1 MQAEDLFT
9 HEMDYPPPLADKE
22 DRNRAAANE
31 HQLDRVESEA
41 REKAETPV
49 QPAPDAIARL
59 LPGGGGVYM
68 LTDDQDRLILLSAAA
83 DLRRALRNRLFEPTA
98 EAEPVSAFARRR
110 AKLGEIVRRIRWQ
123 PTYSSFETDF
133 TYLRTARQLLPEIY
147 RKNLAFGPAW
157 FVHVNPDSPI
167 PRFLVA
173 KLLGA
178 DGVNLGPFSTQ
189 PDAHRFVEML
199 EDAFDLC
206 RCYDSLGQ
214 APRGTTC
221 AYYEMG
227 KCPGP
232 CIGHIAMGQYC
243 EMIRAAL
250 TFASG
255 DREPALTLWRR
266 QMQALAAERAFE
278 RAAAVKQRIERA
290 GIVEQPAF
298 RLVRPIEQFNYLVL
312 QRGRGR
318 TSVKPFL
325 VRGGWI
331 AQGEQ
336 VPFKQVEQALP
347 GWLTA
352 VQCGPS
358 QAVGEMPGDLE
369 YRSEQIWLLSHYLF
383 KRDPP
388 GLFIHASELDNHE
401 AIAERI
407 RERFGK
413 SSGKAENETQ

>member
-1 MQAEDLFT
+1 MQPEGLFT
-9 HEMDYPPPLADKE
+9 HEMDYPPPLADNKGADLAGAGGQGGGHAAGE
-22 DRNRAAANE
+22 AAA
-31 HQLDRVESEA
+31 
-41 REKAETPV
+41 KPETPA
-49 QPAPDAIARL
+49 QAAQDAVAQF
-59 LPGGGGVYM
+59 LPGGGGVYL

-83 DLRRALRNRLFEPTA
+83 DLRRALRTRLFEPVA
-98 EAEPVSAFARRR
+98 ETEPVSAVARRR
-110 AKLGEIVRRIRWQ
+110 ARLGEIVRRIRWRAA
-123 PTYSSFETDF
+123 YSTFETDF
-133 TYLRTARQLLPEIY
+133 AYLQIAREILPDNY
-147 RKNLAFGPAW
+147 RKHLAFGPAW

-173 KLLGA
+173 RVLGTE
-178 DGVNLGPFSTQ
+178 GVNLGPFPTQ
-189 PDAHRFVEML
+189 PDAHRFVEMI

-232 CIGHIAMGQYC
+232 CIGAIPMEQYR
-243 EMIRAAL
+243 EMIRTAL

-255 DREPALTLWRR
+255 DREPALTAWRQ
-266 QMQALAAERAFE
+266 QMQALAGERAFE
-278 RAAAVKQRIERA
+278 RAAAVKQRIERT

-298 RLVRPIEQFNYLVL
+298 RLVRPIEQFNYLVV

-318 TSVKPFL
+318 TSVRPFS

-331 AQGEQ
+331 TPGEQ
-336 VPFKQVEQALP
+336 VPLKEVDQAFPAWLALVQTDTAQVTGKLP
-347 GWLTA
+347 D
-352 VQCGPS
+352 
-358 QAVGEMPGDLE
+358 DLE
-369 YRSEQIWLLSHYLF
+369 HRSEQIWLLSHYLF

-388 GLFIHASELDNHE
+388 GLFIPASELDNPG

-413 SSGKAENETQ
+413 SSSQTENETQ